1 MKKFDIDN
9 VDFGGQTSKF
19 TIYVGTPQD
28 GHHPLQHQAKW
39 LADARGGT
47 IPDSVMKALK
57 ELNDLAKKNGV
68 PLEDL
73 CVYALGSAQETQA
86 TQKEEDEVEEENN
99 EDNKAEQA

>member
-1 MKKFDIDN
+1 MKKFDIDVN
-9 VDFGGQTSKF
+9 FGGQTSKF

-47 IPDSVMKALK
+47 IPDSVMEALK
-57 ELNDLAKKNGV
+57 QLAELAKKNGV

-86 TQKEEDEVEEENN
+86 TPQEEEEKDENN
-99 EDNKAEQA
+99 EDNKTEQA

>member
-1 MKKFDIDN
+1 MKKFDID

-47 IPDSVMKALK
+47 IPDTIMEAIKQLA
-57 ELNDLAKKNGV
+57 ELAKKNGV

-73 CVYALGSAQETQA
+73 CVYALGSAQETQS
-86 TQKEEDEVEEENN
+86 TQQEEENTLEDDGN
-99 EDNKAEQA
+99 NDNKTEQA